1 MTQLNPY
8 LTFDGNCREAMT
20 FYQECLGGELSIQS
34 VGETAV
40 SNDFAAGDQNK
51 VMHAYLGSNGV
62 VLMGSDRMD
71 MGESAPAAKLVQGN
85 TVTLCLNCSSEDEIK
100 TFFSKLSSG
109 GKVTHQLENTF
120 WGAVFGQLTDK
131 FGMDWMLNYEKN
143 MNT

>member
-71 MGESAPAAKLVQGN
+71 MGESAPGAKLVATALLNFLGLIESALERSHLCK
-85 TVTLCLNCSSEDEIK
+85 TV
-100 TFFSKLSSG
+100 
-109 GKVTHQLENTF
+109 
-120 WGAVFGQLTDK
+120 
-131 FGMDWMLNYEKN
+131 
-143 MNT
+143 